1 MLFVMNLLY
10 VLFFILLLGPAF
22 VLGFKMLQFIIT
34 FAIVVILNTSI
45 ERLRRDVTE
54 QISSNDRTELYSKI
68 QIFKYFFLIFI

>member
-1 MLFVMNLLY
+1 
-10 VLFFILLLGPAF
+10 
-22 VLGFKMLQFIIT
+22 MLQFIIT

-54 QISSNDRTELYSKI
+54 QISSNDRTELYTKI